1 MISRHLWR
9 ASLRLLAT
17 ALVACSLAPIGP
29 ARSQVVPQRIA
40 AIVNDDVITTQ
51 DLVDRLNLAV
61 ATGGLPNDQ
70 ATRQRLAPQVL
81 RGLVDEKLQLQEA
94 KRLGQTPTDADL
106 QQAIDTIAQR
116 NHTTAPELMNF
127 LSQRGINPS
136 SLREQLRAQVA
147 WLKVLARE
155 VRPRIVVT
163 QDQIDLAIKR
173 STAAAGDRELLISE
187 ILLPVYNQAQE
198 ASVTEDARGLIATL
212 RGGASFSALARQ
224 VSAAASA
231 QNGGELGWVR
241 LGAITPD
248 LRDQIAAI
256 PVGQVS
262 DPIVSPAGVHIF
274 QIRDERTV
282 AATAPTDRAA
292 VQQSIEQ
299 EQIERQATRY
309 LRDLRRDAFVDVR
322 L

>member
-1 MISRHLWR
+1 MISRHLWS
-9 ASLRLLAT
+9 ASVRLLAVV
-17 ALVACSLAPIGP
+17 ALACSLGIIAPVRG
-29 ARSQVVPQRIA
+29 QVVPQRIA
-40 AIVNDDVITTQ
+40 AVVNDDVITSQ
-51 DLVDRLNLAV
+51 DLVDRLNLAI
-61 ATGGLPNDQ
+61 ATGGLPNDEP
-70 ATRQRLAPQVL
+70 TRQRLAPQVL

-94 KRLGQTPTDADL
+94 KRLGQTPNDAEL

-116 NHTTAPELMNF
+116 NHTTSPELLNF
-127 LSQRGINPS
+127 LTQRGLNPNA
-136 SLREQLRAQVA
+136 LREQLRAQVA

-163 QDQIDLAIKR
+163 QDQIDLAIRR
-173 STAAAGDRELLISE
+173 STAKAGDRELLISE
-187 ILLPVYNQAQE
+187 ILLPVYSQSQE

-212 RGGASFSALARQ
+212 RSGASFSALARQ
-224 VSAAASA
+224 VSAATSA
-231 QNGGELGWVR
+231 QNGGDLGWVR
-241 LGAITPD
+241 VSAITPD
-248 LRDQIAAI
+248 LRDQVAAV

-262 DPIVSPAGVHIF
+262 DPIVGPAGVHIF

-282 AATAPTDRAA
+282 AAAAPTDRAA